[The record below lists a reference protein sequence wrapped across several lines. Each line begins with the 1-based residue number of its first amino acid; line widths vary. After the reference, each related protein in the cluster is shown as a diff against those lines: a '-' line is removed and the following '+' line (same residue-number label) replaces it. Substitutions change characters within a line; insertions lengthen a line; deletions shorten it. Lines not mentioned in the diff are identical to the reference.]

1 MKPLRALVITE
12 SDPIYV
18 IEFFEE
24 FLREL
29 PRDGI
34 DVAAIAICRAFHE
47 PLHRTARRML
57 SFYGAIDFARLLT
70 RWIGAKLRRRS
81 IANLARNAGLRVIE
95 AGSVNEEAFLQE
107 ARAIDPDVIVS
118 VAAPEIFKKPLLSLA
133 RLGAINIHSG
143 RLPRYRG
150 MMPTF
155 WQLLHGESHVTVTIH
170 RMVERLDAGEIVSE
184 ERFPLEARDSLDRVI
199 VGTKRLGG
207 RMMIRTL
214 LELESL
220 LAKARLP
227 AGEPGYFRFPAPAD
241 VRAFRRKGHRMLGGA
256 R

>member
-12 SDPIYV
+12 ADPIYV

-29 PRDGI
+29 PRERI

-57 SFYGAIDFARLLT
+57 SFYGPVDFARLLT

-81 IANLARNAGLRVIE
+81 IANLARRAGFRVIE
-95 AGSVNEEAFLQE
+95 AGSVNGEEFLRE
-107 ARAIDPDVIVS
+107 AKAIDPDVIVS
-118 VAAPEIFKKPLLSLA
+118 VAAPEIFKQPLLSLA

-155 WQLLHGESHVTVTIH
+155 WQLLHGEPHVTVTIH
-170 RMVERLDAGEIVSE
+170 RMVARLDAGEIVSE
-184 ERFPLEARDSLDRVI
+184 ERFPLKDRDSLDRVI

-214 LELESL
+214 LDLERL
-220 LAKARLP
+220 LADSRLP
-227 AGEPGYFRFPAPAD
+227 EGEPGYFRFPAPGD
-241 VRAFRRKGHRMLGGA
+241 VRAFRRKGHRMLG
-256 R
+256 RSR

>member
-1 MKPLRALVITE
+1 MTPLRTLVITE
-12 SDPIYV
+12 ADPIYV
-18 IEFFEE
+18 IELFEE

-29 PRDGI
+29 PQDRI
-34 DVAAIAICRAFHE
+34 DVVAIAICRPFHE

-57 SFYGAIDFARLLT
+57 SFYGPIDFSRLLLRWLGT
-70 RWIGAKLRRRS
+70 RLRRRS
-81 IANLARNAGLRVIE
+81 IAKLAHAAGLRVIE
-95 AGSVNEEAFLQE
+95 ADSVNGTEFLRQ
-107 ARAIDPDVIVS
+107 AKSLDPDVIVS
-118 VAAPEIFKKPLLSLA
+118 VAAPEIFKPPLLSLA

-155 WQLLHGESHVTVTIH
+155 WQLLNGEPHVTVTIH
-170 RMVERLDAGEIVSE
+170 RMVERLDAGEIVLE

-214 LELESL
+214 LDLEGL

-227 AGEPGYFRFPAPAD
+227 EGEPGYFRFPSPAD
-241 VRAFRRKGHRMLGGA
+241 VRAFRRRGHRMLGSA